1 MGYKIIIPKGQTCCA
16 IPLLFHGAK
25 DMALENIHANINAL
39 KNLEV
44 DAVLV
49 DCTTCGEALKT
60 EYPRLIEGQDPENSH
75 ARAIAAKVTDILS
88 FIHSHFDRLEFDPGF
103 TEERPITYHEPCH
116 SRNGRTSN
124 IRAESL
130 LQSLEF
136 VTYQRA
142 DDAEE
147 CCGGGGTFFYEFPE
161 ISKKMVAKKIET
173 VRKLATGLWLTDCP
187 VCRMNLAGNLSDTDN
202 LSVLHPIT
210 LIHSALKQT

>member
-1 MGYKIIIPKGQTCCA
+1 
-16 IPLLFHGAK
+16 LFHGAGDK
-25 DMALENIHANINAL
+25 ALENISTNINAL
-39 KNLEV
+39 KDLEV

-60 EYPRLIEGQDPENSH
+60 EYPRLVEGQDPKNPH

-88 FIHSHFDRLEFDPGF
+88 FIHAHFDCLEFDPGF
-103 TEERPITYHEPCH
+103 TEERTITYHEPCH
-116 SRNGRTSN
+116 SRNGSTSN
-124 IRAESL
+124 IRVETL
-130 LQSLEF
+130 LQALDF
-136 VTYQRA
+136 VTYKRA
-142 DDAEE
+142 EDAEE

-161 ISKKMVAKKIET
+161 VSKKMVAKKIET
-173 VRKLATGLWLTDCP
+173 VRKLKANLWLTDCP